1 MILAERE
8 IPRLLSC
15 EDVALFVHDVS
26 NVSLLLSFCAPLSS
40 CPRAARGP
48 PLPLLSSRPL
58 RCVPSRYSF
67 VLPRLPSLVVLADA
81 MGDSTPRRDV
91 TRTMISIFFL
101 SVPSIDPPTQN
112 VILLC
117 AFSLRKRF
125 KNISNELRS
134 IEIDYIS

>member
-8 IPRLLSC
+8 ILSC

-48 PLPLLSSRPL
+48 PPLLSSRPL

-81 MGDSTPRRDV
+81 TGDSTPRRDV